1 MIKTALLK
9 LFSKE
14 VIIKFLLDWFYA
26 VSAGQWEAIKA
37 KVKEAETK
45 FTAPGTGAEKAAWVK
60 AQIKAI
66 YYGMRNASINYAIES
81 AAALLNGAMNG
92 K

>member
-37 KVKEAETK
+37 KVKEAEAK

-60 AQIKAI
+60 AKPSTT
-66 YYGMRNASINYAIES
+66 GC
-81 AAALLNGAMNG
+81 AMLPSTTPLSPPPRF
-92 K
+92 